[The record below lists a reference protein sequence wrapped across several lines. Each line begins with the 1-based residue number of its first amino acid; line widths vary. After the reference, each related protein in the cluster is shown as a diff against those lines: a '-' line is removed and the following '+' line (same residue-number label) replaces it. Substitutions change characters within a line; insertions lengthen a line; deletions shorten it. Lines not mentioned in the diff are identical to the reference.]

1 MVFKINIAHKGRT
14 FKLETDN
21 EAWIRMKIGD
31 KIDVNGTT
39 FEIVGQYEKMGD
51 PSTDN
56 GIFVTD
62 NGYTDLFGTKDKYAA
77 IIVQAQPGAN
87 VNTVAED
94 IKPAFTTGT
103 TISSSDVNADLSD
116 IASALTQS
124 VSKDGQTA
132 MTGTLNMG
140 SNPITNTTTFTATG
154 LITGSAI
161 TPSGSSV
168 PVNGLY
174 YPAANK
180 LAWAT
185 NSTLA
190 MSLDSTGNLVVVGN
204 INGAVITGTSF
215 SGSASGLTSIPAA
228 NLTGTIAAIS
238 GANVT
243 NLNGSNVASGTV
255 AAARIDANVYR
266 GSLGSG
272 VVTVQ
277 SGGSASGGSNGDI
290 FLIY

>member
-1 MVFKINIAHKGRT
+1 MSRDGS
-14 FKLETDN
+14 
-21 EAWIRMKIGD
+21 G
-31 KIDVNGTT
+31 
-39 FEIVGQYEKMGD
+39 
-51 PSTDN
+51 S
-56 GIFVTD
+56 
-62 NGYTDLFGTKDKYAA
+62 YTL
-77 IIVQAQPGAN
+77 P
-87 VNTVAED
+87 
-94 IKPAFTTGT
+94 KPAFTTGT